1 MIMDGPHRQAMGHRE
16 NHPSTRSRKGGRTR
30 PSVDGSANQSQRD
43 TLDLADRS
51 AVGGPSGTIWEL
63 PDGSSTV
70 STVEEGGVFRGS
82 PRGPCRGPSRT
93 GRAQPG
99 GMLHRRD
106 FRFGEKRGRQVGKT
120 KRGKGTKIMAIV
132 DGNGLPIAGRTES
145 ASPAEVTL
153 VEDTLDCQW
162 IPDYP
167 KRLIG
172 DKAYDSDPLDE
183 ELAEQYG
190 TEMIAPNRRNRVR
203 RTQDGRPLRRYK
215 RRWKVERLFAWLHNF
230 RRLVVRW
237 EYHAENFTAF
247 FYLGCAVILLRHL

>member
-1 MIMDGPHRQAMGHRE
+1 MDGPHRQAMGHRQ
-16 NHPSTRSRKGGRTR
+16 NHPSTRSSERGRSR
-30 PSVDGSANQSQRD
+30 PTVDRPANSTQRNPLDFANRSALGGSAE
-43 TLDLADRS
+43 
-51 AVGGPSGTIWEL
+51 AVWEL
-63 PDGSSTV
+63 SDGSSKAATM
-70 STVEEGGVFRGS
+70 EGGRVLRGS
-82 PRGPCRGPSRT
+82 PCGPRRRPART
-93 GRAQPG
+93 GRAQSR

-132 DGNGLPIAGRTES
+132 DGNGLPVAGRTES

-153 VEDTLDCQW
+153 VEDTLDCLW
-162 IPDYP
+162 VPGYP

-183 ELAEQYG
+183 ELADQYG
-190 TEMIAPNRRNRVR
+190 TEMIAPNRRNRIR

>member
-1 MIMDGPHRQAMGHRE
+1 MDGPHRQAMGHRQS
-16 NHPSTRSRKGGRTR
+16 HPSSRPSKGRRSR
-30 PSVDGSANQSQRD
+30 PSVDGPTHRSQWD
-43 TLDLADRS
+43 SLDLANRS
-51 AVGGPSGTIWEL
+51 AVGGFAKAIWE
-63 PDGSSTV
+63 PSNGSSEV
-70 STVEEGGVFRGS
+70 PTVEGGRVLRGS
-82 PRGPCRGPSRT
+82 PRGPCRRSART
-93 GRAQPG
+93 GRARFG

-106 FRFGEKRGRQVGKT
+106 FCSGEKRGRQVGKT

-153 VEDTLDCQW
+153 VEDTLDCLW
-162 IPDYP
+162 VPGYP

-172 DKAYDSDPLDE
+172 DKAYDSDPLDA
-183 ELAEQYG
+183 ELANQYG

-203 RTQDGRPLRRYK
+203 RTQDGRSLRRYK

-247 FYLGCAVILLRHL
+247 FYLGCAIILLRHL

>member
-1 MIMDGPHRQAMGHRE
+1 MVMDGPHRQAMGHRQ
-16 NHPSTRSRKGGRTR
+16 NHPSTRSRERGRSR
-30 PSVDGSANQSQRD
+30 PTVDRSAYHAQRD
-43 TLDLADRS
+43 PLDPANRS
-51 AVGGPSGTIWEL
+51 AVGGSAKAIREL
-63 PDGSSTV
+63 SDGSSKAATM
-70 STVEEGGVFRGS
+70 EAGGVLRGS
-82 PRGPCRGPSRT
+82 PRGPRRRPART
-93 GRAQPG
+93 GRARSG

-153 VEDTLDCQW
+153 VEDTLDCLW
-162 IPDYP
+162 VPGYP

-190 TEMIAPNRRNRVR
+190 TEMIAPNRRNRIR

-215 RRWKVERLFAWLHNF
+215 RRWKVERFFAWLHNF

>member
-1 MIMDGPHRQAMGHRE
+1 MDGPYRQAMGHRQ
-16 NHPSTRSRKGGRTR
+16 NHPSTRSSERGRPW
-30 PSVDGSANQSQRD
+30 PSVDRSAHQSQRYS
-43 TLDLADRS
+43 LDLENRC
-51 AVGGPSGTIWEL
+51 AVGGPARTIREL
-63 PDGSSTV
+63 PDGSSKI
-70 STVEEGGVFRGS
+70 STVEEGGIFRGS
-82 PRGPCRGPSRT
+82 PRCPCRGPSKT
-93 GRAQPG
+93 GRAQLG
-99 GMLHRRD
+99 RMLHRRD

-120 KRGKGTKIMAIV
+120 KRGKGTKVMAIV

-153 VEDTLDCQW
+153 VEDTFDCLW
-162 IPDYP
+162 VPGYP

-190 TEMIAPNRRNRVR
+190 TAMIAPNRRNRKR

-247 FYLGCAVILLRHL
+247 FYLGCALILLRHL

>member
-1 MIMDGPHRQAMGHRE
+1 MDLTDKQWDIVKTILPPDPVREDGRGRPWTDQRTNLNGILWILRTGAPWADLPERYGSYQTVHRRFQRWRKEGFFEDLLVALAEDLRE
-16 NHPSTRSRKGGRTR
+16 RGGLNLEECFIDGTFVSAKKGGAKSGR
-30 PSVDGSANQSQRD
+30 P
-43 TLDLADRS
+43 
-51 AVGGPSGTIWEL
+51 
-63 PDGSSTV
+63 
-70 STVEEGGVFRGS
+70 
-82 PRGPCRGPSRT
+82 
-93 GRAQPG
+93 
-99 GMLHRRD
+99 
-106 FRFGEKRGRQVGKT
+106 

-132 DGNGLPIAGRTES
+132 DGNGLPVAGRTES

-153 VEDTLDCQW
+153 VEDTLDCLW
-162 IPDYP
+162 VPVYP

-190 TEMIAPNRRNRVR
+190 TEMIAPNRRNRIR

-247 FYLGCAVILLRHL
+247 FYLGCAIILLRHL

>member
-1 MIMDGPHRQAMGHRE
+1 MDGPHRQAMGHRQ
-16 NHPSTRSRKGGRTR
+16 NHPSTRSSKGRRTR
-30 PSVDGSANQSQRD
+30 PSVDGPAHHSQRD
-43 TLDLADRS
+43 SLGLANRS
-51 AVGGPSGTIWEL
+51 AVGGFAEAIREL
-63 PDGSSTV
+63 SDGSSTV
-70 STVEEGGVFRGS
+70 STMEGGGFLRGS
-82 PRGPCRGPSRT
+82 PRCPRRGSSKT
-93 GRAQPG
+93 GRAQSR

-106 FRFGEKRGRQVGKT
+106 FCFGEKRGRQVGKT

-153 VEDTLDCQW
+153 VEDTFDCLW
-162 IPDYP
+162 VRGYP

-172 DKAYDSDPLDE
+172 DKAYDSDPLDD
-183 ELAEQYG
+183 ELADQYG

-203 RTQDGRPLRRYK
+203 RTQDGRSLRRYK

>member
-1 MIMDGPHRQAMGHRE
+1 MDGPHRQAMGHRQ
-16 NHPSTRSRKGGRTR
+16 NHPSTRSSERGRSR
-30 PSVDGSANQSQRD
+30 QAVDGSAHQSQRN
-43 TLDLADRS
+43 TLDLANRC
-51 AVGGPSGTIWEL
+51 ALGGPARAIREL
-63 PDGSSTV
+63 SDGSSTI
-70 STVEEGGVFRGS
+70 STVEEGGIFRGS
-82 PRGPCRGPSRT
+82 SRGACGGPSRT
-93 GRAQPG
+93 GRTQPG
-99 GMLHRRD
+99 RMLHRRD

-132 DGNGLPIAGRTES
+132 DGNGLPVAGRTES

-153 VEDTLDCQW
+153 VEDTLDCLW
-162 IPDYP
+162 VPVYP

-183 ELAEQYG
+183 ELAKQYG
-190 TEMIAPNRRNRVR
+190 TEMIAPNRRNRIR

-247 FYLGCAVILLRHL
+247 FYLGCAIILLRHL